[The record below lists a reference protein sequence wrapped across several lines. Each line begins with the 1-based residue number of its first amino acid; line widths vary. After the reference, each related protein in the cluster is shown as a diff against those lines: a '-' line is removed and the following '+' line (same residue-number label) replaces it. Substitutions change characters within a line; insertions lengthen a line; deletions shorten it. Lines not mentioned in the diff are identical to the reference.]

1 VTVAA
6 TVRRAAGPDLTGLVA
21 LEAGF
26 PEGDRFSRRT
36 WRRLLNGRNIA
47 HVAEAEG
54 RVVGAAVILLRQ
66 GLDIGRLY
74 SLSVA
79 PSARGQGLARR
90 LLAAGEAAAMAAGCT
105 RMRLEV
111 RTANKAAIALY
122 ESVGYRL
129 FEHIHGYYPDGE
141 PAARMQKLLDAAQ
154 KENI

>member
-1 VTVAA
+1 
-6 TVRRAAGPDLTGLVA
+6 
-21 LEAGF
+21 
-26 PEGDRFSRRT
+26 
-36 WRRLLNGRNIA
+36 
-47 HVAEAEG
+47 
-54 RVVGAAVILLRQ
+54 VILLRQ